1 MRVKRGVTSR
11 KRHNKIRKATKG
23 FSRSNRTSI
32 RRGRQAL
39 TRALVN
45 ATRDR
50 KDRKRTFRALW
61 NTRINAAARLNGT
74 TYSRLIAGLKKNNV
88 ELDRKILS
96 ELAVSEPK
104 VFAEIVKIASK

>member
-23 FSRSNRTSI
+23 FSRSNRTSV

-39 TRALVN
+39 TKALVN

-50 KDRKRTFRALW
+50 KERKRTFRALW
-61 NTRINAAARLNGT
+61 NTRINAGARLNGT

-88 ELDRKILS
+88 VLDRKILS

-104 VFAEIVKIASK
+104 AFAEVVKIASK